1 MKHDQPLSVGRIFV
15 ELMINP
21 RTYKGVGV
29 DATPPKVF
37 LNFFLEDKTS
47 APDVFSNCSLIPRA
61 HFESSSVIV
70 SFYDYKI

>member
-37 LNFFLEDKTS
+37 LNFF
-47 APDVFSNCSLIPRA
+47 RRG
-61 HFESSSVIV
+61 
-70 SFYDYKI
+70 